1 MNKKVATLMVG
12 ALLGGTLVGC
22 GDKNTI
28 LEQNTAA
35 EVNNAIEQEE
45 TKEARTMI
53 LGTTTST
60 EDSGLLDYLLP
71 IFEEDFNINV
81 SVVAKGTGAV
91 IKLAENG
98 DVDCLLVHDKSKEE
112 KFVEAGLGI
121 ERVEVMYN
129 DFIIVGPKED
139 PAQLKTLAPN
149 NPQEAYQL
157 ISDGEFT
164 FISRGDESGTDAKEK
179 KIWSEINIEPTGD
192 WYVSAGQGMGA
203 VLQMASEKQAYTFT
217 DRATYLS
224 MKDDLELDIVT
235 EKNESLYNQYSVIA
249 LNKDKFD
256 IKSEEAQEFV
266 EWITSDKVQE
276 LIGEFG
282 KEEFGQAL
290 FVPNAK

>member
-1 MNKKVATLMVG
+1 MNKKIVALLMG
-12 ALLGGTLVGC
+12 TLLGGVLAGC
-22 GDKNTI
+22 G
-28 LEQNTAA
+28 NTASQQA
-35 EVNNAIEQEE
+35 TVPEVSNTVEQEE
-45 TKEARTMI
+45 TKEAREMI

-60 EDSGLLDYLLP
+60 EDSGLLEYLLP
-71 IFEEDFNINV
+71 IFKEDTNIDV

-112 KFVEAGLGI
+112 KFVEEGLGV

-149 NPQEAYQL
+149 EPKEAYKL
-157 ISDGEFT
+157 ISEGGFT

-224 MKDDLELDIVT
+224 MKDSLDLDIVT

-256 IKSEEAQEFV
+256 IKADEAQEFV
-266 EWITSDKVQE
+266 DWITSDKVQE
-276 LIGEFG
+276 LIGEYG

-290 FVPNAK
+290 FVPNATK